1 MTTLSIDPKSIKAN
15 GYSSSIAPL
24 TKHSAFIE
32 NAISVFRMRHEYEDL
47 VKTWPKDDD
56 YHEGRRFRSN
66 SDVAGRLLSAIG
78 GKIYSELRKSEMY
91 KMETTEDY
99 TAITEIVALE
109 GEAFIN
115 SLSGSS
121 LDFLIS
127 DSMRDCASAD
137 YWYTFEKQY

>member
-24 TKHSAFIE
+24 TKHTAFIE

-47 VKTWPKDDD
+47 VKTWPSDN
-56 YHEGRRFRSN
+56 YYEGSRFSSN
-66 SDVAGRLLSAIG
+66 SDVAGRLLSAVG

-109 GEAFIN
+109 GDAFIN
-115 SLSGSS
+115 SLSGAN
-121 LDFLIS
+121 LDILIS

-137 YWYTFEKQY
+137 HWYTFEKQW